1 MIEKQTDQ
9 RTHQKVSAFFSAE
22 DHTVR
27 STEKYDLFPPFFLFR
42 SIYQDV
48 RK

>member
-9 RTHQKVSAFFSAE
+9 RPHQKISAFFSAE
-22 DHTVR
+22 DHTVG
-27 STEKYDLFPPFFLFR
+27 STEEYDLFPPFFLFR
-42 SIYQDV
+42 SIYQDI

>member
-22 DHTVR
+22 DHTVGR
-27 STEKYDLFPPFFLFR
+27 IEEYDLFPPFFLFR
-42 SIYQDV
+42 SIYQDI